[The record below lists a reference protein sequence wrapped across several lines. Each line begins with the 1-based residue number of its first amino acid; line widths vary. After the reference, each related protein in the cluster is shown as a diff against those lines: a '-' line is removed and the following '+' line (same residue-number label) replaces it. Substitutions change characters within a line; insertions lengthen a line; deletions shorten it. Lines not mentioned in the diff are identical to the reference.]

1 MENESKGN
9 RLKYLRNNNVNQ
21 ILRILSRE
29 GDCAR
34 NKLVKQLG
42 LSKMTVSN
50 LVNLLIGLGY
60 IEEYRVE
67 NKMNINVAGPKP
79 MFLRIRENRI
89 ITIGITLQGDVVE
102 GELIDI
108 ATGSI
113 PHTKVSMMRSFR
125 NLDIPTSIKTIIHTI
140 LIKHINIRK
149 RIIGV
154 GIAYNGLVDAEQ
166 GILYTTN
173 AHNELSEVKIKRQI
187 EKQFALPTYVCSDV
201 QAAAFAEVLFG
212 QSKRK
217 SSFLFI
223 GFGRQIKSA
232 FVEDNMMHFGYSGLC
247 GELGHVSVRYDGP
260 VCECGNRGCFHMY
273 ASTPV
278 LLQKSGKDSVSE
290 LIQAIHERD
299 PQTIRTVESYIQIT
313 ATMIVNLLNILDSEC
328 IILGYDA
335 KVLPNY
341 IVKEIERLV
350 NEKCIQKKNRYIRLV
365 TATFGYEG
373 ILLGAGVLP
382 IHQIF
387 LGNLILDLSVKERE
401 ENSLS

>member
-1 MENESKGN
+1 MANENKGN
-9 RLKYLRNNNVNQ
+9 RLKYLRNDNVNQ

-34 NKLVKQLG
+34 ITLVKRLG

-50 LVNLLIGLGY
+50 LVNLLIELGY

-89 ITIGITLQGDVVE
+89 ITIGITLQGDIVE
-102 GELIDI
+102 GELIDM
-108 ATGSI
+108 AMGSI
-113 PHTKVSMMRSFR
+113 PQTKVSMMRSFR

-140 LIKHINIRK
+140 LIKHADQK
-149 RIIGV
+149 SRIVGI
-154 GIAYNGLVDAEQ
+154 GIAYNGLVDTEQ

-173 AHNELSEVKIKRQI
+173 THKELVEIKIKRQI
-187 EKQFALPTYVCSDV
+187 EKQFSLPTYVCTDI
-201 QAAAFAEVLFG
+201 QAATFSEVLFG
-212 QSKRK
+212 QSNRR
-217 SSFLFI
+217 SSFIFL

-232 FVEDNMMHFGYSGLC
+232 FIEHNRMHYGCSGLC
-247 GELGHVSVRYDGP
+247 GDLGHVSIRYDGP

-278 LLQKSGKDSVSE
+278 LLQKSGKNSIVE
-290 LIQAIHERD
+290 LVQAIHERE
-299 PQTIRTVESYIQIT
+299 PQAIRTIESYIQMT
-313 ATMIVNLLNILDSEC
+313 STMLVNLLNVLDPEC
-328 IILGYDA
+328 IVLGYDA
-335 KVLPNY
+335 KLLPNY

-350 NEKCIQKKNRYIRLV
+350 NEKCMQKKNRYIRLF
-365 TATFGYEG
+365 TATYGYEG
-373 ILLGAGVLP
+373 VLLGAGVLP

-387 LGNLILDLSVKERE
+387 LGNLTLDLSAKQRE
-401 ENSLS
+401 EDSPL